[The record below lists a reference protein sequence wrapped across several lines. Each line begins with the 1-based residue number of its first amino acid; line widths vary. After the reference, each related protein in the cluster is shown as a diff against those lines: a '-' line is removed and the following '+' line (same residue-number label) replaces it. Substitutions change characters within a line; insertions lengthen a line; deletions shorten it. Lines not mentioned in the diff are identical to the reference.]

1 MKRLCFILL
10 ALCFASCSTYIQV
23 ATLNSDTVQLNERGE
38 FYYEDEVVRI
48 EYSFNQAENGL
59 FAFAIKNLSNE
70 DIYVDMAK
78 SYFINDGIAADYYG
92 RSTTITMG
100 GSRSSSYSKGTSYSN
115 YPNKIESSGMVLTSS
130 VSESIS
136 ETKTAAS
143 YVGIPSESARIFTGF
158 IVSDVRYTEE
168 GLIEFPNRKDKEER
182 EFNKDESPL
191 TIVNRITIIIG
202 GEEVVIENKMY
213 ASKYVNAVDNIKRS
227 YLPYNEFMDNNQF
240 YILYTKEYEYNYY

>member
-23 ATLNSDTVQLNERGE
+23 ATLNSDTVQLSDKGE
-38 FYYEDEVVRI
+38 FYYEDEVARI
-48 EYSFNQAENGL
+48 EYSFNQAANGL
-59 FAFAIKNLSNE
+59 FSFSIKNLTAE
-70 DIYVDMAK
+70 DIYVDMAR
-78 SYFINDGIAADYYG
+78 SYFINNGVAVDYYG
-92 RSTTITMG
+92 RSTTVTV
-100 GSRSSSYSKGTSYSN
+100 GSSHSNSYLNRDLYSEQVSSTN
-115 YPNKIESSGMVLTSS
+115 T
-130 VSESIS
+130 VSASIS

-168 GLIEFPNRKDKEER
+168 GLKEFPKRNDKEER

-213 ASKYVNAVDNIKRS
+213 ASKYVNAVDNIKGY
-227 YLPYNEFMDNNQF
+227 YLPYNEYMDNNQF
-240 YILYTKEYEYNYY
+240 YILYPKEYEYNYY

>member
-1 MKRLCFILL
+1 MKQLCFILL
-10 ALCFASCSTYIQV
+10 ALCLASCSTYIQV
-23 ATLNSDTVQLNERGE
+23 TTLKSDTVQLNERGE

-59 FAFAIKNLSNE
+59 FAFTINNLSNE

-78 SYFINDGIAADYYG
+78 SYFINNGVAVDYYG
-92 RSTTITMG
+92 RSTTVTV
-100 GSRSSSYSKGTSYSN
+100 GSSHSNSYLYSEQVSSTYT
-115 YPNKIESSGMVLTSS
+115 
-130 VSESIS
+130 VSASIS

-143 YVGIPSESARIFTGF
+143 YVGIPGESARIFTGF

-168 GLIEFPNRKDKEER
+168 GLKEFPNGKDKEER

-191 TIVNRITIIIG
+191 TIVNRITLIVG

-213 ASKYVNAVDNIKRS
+213 ASKYVNAVDNIKKY
-227 YLPYNEFMDNNQF
+227 YLPYSEFMDNNQF
-240 YILYTKEYEYNYY
+240 YILYTNEYEYGYI